1 MNPPAHPAIRNT
13 HEPAPAVATQSRHAQ
28 TGQTPSTSNTRVVA
42 LEPLPTPAEVRA
54 ELPLS
59 ADAASLVARSRREI
73 EAVLR
78 GDDPRLLAVVGPC
91 SVHDPDAALDY
102 ARRLAVLAR
111 EHGDDLL
118 VVMRVYFEKPRSTG
132 GWKGLINDP
141 HLDGTHR
148 VAEGLRMARRL
159 LIDILELGLPVGCEF
174 LEPTSPQYIA
184 DAVSWGAIGARTTE
198 SQIHRQLAS
207 GLSMPIGFKNAT
219 DGDVQV
225 AVDGCTVAAQR
236 HVFFGV
242 DDDGRAALV
251 STSGNDAGHVI
262 LRGGRGA
269 PNYDTSSVEHA
280 AGLLARAGH
289 TPLVVVD
296 ASHGNSGKSHV
307 RQASVLRELA
317 DQVRAGDPI
326 AGVMAE
332 SFLVPGNQPLTD
344 AGRDGLVYG
353 QSITDAC
360 IGWQETAELLDVL
373 ASASHDRH
381 QMAMVGADG

>member
-1 MNPPAHPAIRNT
+1 MNTTA
-13 HEPAPAVATQSRHAQ
+13 
-28 TGQTPSTSNTRVVA
+28 NTRVTA
-42 LEPLPTPAEVRA
+42 IEALPTPAEVRA
-54 ELPLS
+54 EAPLG
-59 ADAASLVARSRREI
+59 ADAASLVERSRREI

-78 GDDPRLLAVVGPC
+78 GDDPRLLVVVGPC

-102 ARRLAVLAR
+102 ARRLAALAH
-111 EHGDDLL
+111 EHRDDLL
-118 VVMRVYFEKPRSTG
+118 IVMRVYFEKPRSTG

-148 VAEGLRMARRL
+148 VADGLRMARRL
-159 LIDILELGLPVGCEF
+159 LLDILETGLPVGCEF

-225 AVDGCTVAAQR
+225 AVDGCTVAGQR

-242 DDDGRAALV
+242 TDDGMAALV
-251 STSGNDAGHVI
+251 STSGNDAAHII
-262 LRGGRGA
+262 LRGGRTA
-269 PNYDTSSVEHA
+269 PNYDSASVADA
-280 AGLLARAGH
+280 AGLLARAGL
-289 TPLVVVD
+289 TPRVVVD
-296 ASHGNSGKSHV
+296 ASHGNSAKSHV
-307 RQASVLRELA
+307 RQASVLHELA
-317 DQVRAGDPI
+317 EQVRAGEPI

-332 SFLVPGNQPLTD
+332 SFLVPGNQSLTD
-344 AGRDGLVYG
+344 AGRDALVYG

-360 IGWQETAELLDVL
+360 IGWDETATLLRELAAAANARTRHGSPYLRQVRSL
-373 ASASHDRH
+373 AQERVA
-381 QMAMVGADG
+381 Q

>member
-1 MNPPAHPAIRNT
+1 MNAAVENPGAAA
-13 HEPAPAVATQSRHAQ
+13 EPAEHP
-28 TGQTPSTSNTRVVA
+28 GQAPGRVPRTSDTRVVA
-42 LEPLPTPAEVRA
+42 LEALPTPAQVRA

-59 ADAASLVARSRREI
+59 AEAAELVASSREEI
-73 EAVLR
+73 EAVLT
-78 GDDPRLLAVVGPC
+78 GDDRRLLVIVGPC

-102 ARRLAVLAR
+102 AHRLADVAR
-111 EHGDDLL
+111 ERRDDLL

-148 VAEGLRMARRL
+148 VADGLRMARRL

-207 GLSMPIGFKNAT
+207 GLSMPVGFKNAT

-242 DDDGRAALV
+242 TDEGRAALV
-251 STSGNDAGHVI
+251 STSGNDAAHVI

-269 PNYDTSSVEHA
+269 PNSDSASVARA
-280 AGLLARAGH
+280 AELLARAGL
-289 TPLVVVD
+289 TPRVVVD

-317 DQVRAGDPI
+317 EQFRSGDPI

-332 SFLVPGNQPLTD
+332 SFLVPGNQPLTE
-344 AGRDGLVYG
+344 AGREGLVYG

-360 IGWQETAELLDVL
+360 IGWPETADLLGVLAAASRDRRGALLDQAV
-373 ASASHDRH
+373 
-381 QMAMVGADG
+381 

>member
-1 MNPPAHPAIRNT
+1 MTASPADRTPRIA
-13 HEPAPAVATQSRHAQ
+13 ESR
-28 TGQTPSTSNTRVVA
+28 TSDTRVVA
-42 LEPLPTPAEVRA
+42 FEPLPTPAGVRA

-59 ADAASLVARSRREI
+59 EDAVELVSRSRHEI

-78 GDDPRLLAVVGPC
+78 GDDPRLLVVVGPC

-102 ARRLAVLAR
+102 ARRLAPVAV
-111 EHGDDLL
+111 EHRDELL

-148 VAEGLRMARRL
+148 VADGLRMARAL
-159 LIDILELGLPVGCEF
+159 LRDILELGLPVGCEF

-225 AVDGCTVAAQR
+225 AVDGCTVAGQS

-242 DDDGRAALV
+242 DEQGRGALV
-251 STSGNDAGHVI
+251 TTSGNDAAHVI

-269 PNYDTSSVEHA
+269 PNFDSASIADA
-280 AGLLARAGH
+280 AALLARAGL
-289 TPLVVVD
+289 TPSVVVD
-296 ASHGNSGKSHV
+296 ASHGNSGKDHV
-307 RQASVLRELA
+307 RQAEVLRELA
-317 DQVRAGDPI
+317 DQVRAGDAI

-332 SFLVPGNQPLTD
+332 SFLVPGSQKLTD
-344 AGRDGLVYG
+344 AGRAGLVYG

-360 IGWQETAELLDVL
+360 IGWDDTVALLGELAAAARDRAKGVAL
-373 ASASHDRH
+373 ALA
-381 QMAMVGADG
+381 V

>member
-1 MNPPAHPAIRNT
+1 MNTA
-13 HEPAPAVATQSRHAQ
+13 S
-28 TGQTPSTSNTRVVA
+28 TPSTASAPTSAPSTSSTPNTSNTRVA
-42 LEPLPTPAEVRA
+42 GLEALPTPAEIRA
-54 ELPLS
+54 ELPLGQ
-59 ADAASLVARSRREI
+59 AAAELVARSRGEI

-78 GDDPRLLAVVGPC
+78 GDDPRLLVVVGPC

-102 ARRLAVLAR
+102 ARRLAVVAH
-111 EHGDDLL
+111 EHRDDLL

-141 HLDGTHR
+141 YLDGTHR

-159 LIDILELGLPVGCEF
+159 LVDILELGLPVGCEF

-269 PNYDTSSVEHA
+269 PNYDSASVA
-280 AGLLARAGH
+280 DAAALLSRAGL
-289 TPLVVVD
+289 TPRVVVD

-317 DQVRAGDPI
+317 EQITSGDPI

-332 SFLVPGNQPLTD
+332 SFLVPGNQPLTE
-344 AGRDGLVYG
+344 AGRGALVYG

-360 IGWQETAELLDVL
+360 IGWDDTASLLDVL
-373 ASASHDRH
+373 AHAARARAERSAPARI
-381 QMAMVGADG
+381 GR

>member
-1 MNPPAHPAIRNT
+1 MNAAA
-13 HEPAPAVATQSRHAQ
+13 APSHSGESPEA
-28 TGQTPSTSNTRVVA
+28 PNTSNTRVVA
-42 LEPLPTPAEVRA
+42 LETLPTPAEIRA
-54 ELPLS
+54 ELPLDARA
-59 ADAASLVARSRREI
+59 ADLVARSRGEV

-78 GDDPRLLAVVGPC
+78 GEDPRLLLVVGPC

-102 ARRLAVLAR
+102 ARRLASVAH
-111 EHGDDLL
+111 EHRDDLL
-118 VVMRVYFEKPRSTG
+118 IVMRVYFEKPRSTG

-148 VAEGLRMARRL
+148 VTEGLRMARRL

-225 AVDGCTVAAQR
+225 AVDGCIVAAQR

-251 STSGNDAGHVI
+251 STSGNEAGHVI

-269 PNYDTSSVEHA
+269 PNYDSSSVARA
-280 AGLLARAGH
+280 AGLLARAG
-289 TPLVVVD
+289 LAQRVVVD
-296 ASHGNSGKSHV
+296 ASHGNSGKDHV

-317 DQVRAGDPI
+317 EQVRNGDPI
-326 AGVMAE
+326 AGLMAE
-332 SFLVPGNQPLTD
+332 SFLVPGNQLLTA
-344 AGRDGLVYG
+344 AGRAGLVYG

-360 IGWQETAELLDVL
+360 IGWADTADLLDEL
-373 ASASHDRH
+373 ASASRDRR
-381 QMAMVGADG
+381 QMAMVGVGG

>member
-1 MNPPAHPAIRNT
+1 M
-13 HEPAPAVATQSRHAQ
+13 E
-28 TGQTPSTSNTRVVA
+28 STSDTRVTA
-42 LEPLPTPAEVRA
+42 IEALPTPAQVRA
-54 ELPLS
+54 EVPLS
-59 ADAASLVARSRREI
+59 EAASELVARSRREI

-78 GDDPRLLAVVGPC
+78 GDDPRLLVIVGPC
-91 SVHDPDAALDY
+91 SVHDPAAALDY
-102 ARRLAVLAR
+102 ARRLVAVAR
-111 EHGDDLL
+111 QHRDDLL
-118 VVMRVYFEKPRSTG
+118 IVMRVYFEKPRSTG

-148 VAEGLRMARRL
+148 VAEGLRLGRRL

-236 HVFFGV
+236 HVFLGV
-242 DDDGRAALV
+242 DDDGRAALI
-251 STSGNDAGHVI
+251 STAGNETGHII

-269 PNYDTSSVEHA
+269 PNYDTGNVTRA
-280 AGLLARAGH
+280 VALLARAGLA
-289 TPLVVVD
+289 PRLIVD
-296 ASHGNSGKSHV
+296 ASHANSGKDHV
-307 RQASVLRELA
+307 RQAVVLRELA
-317 DQVRAGDPI
+317 DQVRAGEPI

-332 SFLVPGNQPLTD
+332 SFLVPGNQSLTD
-344 AGRDGLVYG
+344 AGLGGLVYG
-353 QSITDAC
+353 KSVTDAC
-360 IGWQETAELLDVL
+360 IGWAETAELLDLL
-373 ASASHDRH
+373 ASSAR
-381 QMAMVGADG
+381 ARRATPAVANV

>member
-1 MNPPAHPAIRNT
+1 MSVTVPDS
-13 HEPAPAVATQSRHAQ
+13 APAAS
-28 TGQTPSTSNTRVVA
+28 STSDTRIVSFEA
-42 LEPLPTPAEVRA
+42 LPTPAQVKA
-54 ELPLS
+54 ELPLGER
-59 ADAASLVARSRREI
+59 AAQLVASSRSQI
-73 EAVLR
+73 QAVLA
-78 GDDPRLLAVVGPC
+78 GDDPRLLVVVGPC

-102 ARRLAVLAR
+102 ARRLAKVAHER
-111 EHGDDLL
+111 RDLL

-148 VAEGLRMARRL
+148 VADGLRMARRL

-225 AVDGCTVAAQR
+225 AVDGCTVAAQS

-242 DDDGRAALV
+242 TDDGRAALV
-251 STSGNDAGHVI
+251 TTSGNEAAHVI

-269 PNYDTSSVEHA
+269 PNFDSDHIADAATLLGR
-280 AGLLARAGH
+280 AGLAPR
-289 TPLVVVD
+289 VVVD
-296 ASHGNSGKSHV
+296 ASHANSGKDQV
-307 RQASVLRELA
+307 RQASVLHALA

-332 SFLVPGNQPLTD
+332 SFLVPGNQPLTE
-344 AGRDGLVYG
+344 AGRAGLVYG

-360 IGWQETAELLDVL
+360 IGWDDTAALLEVL
-373 ASASHDRH
+373 ADAARARASRA
-381 QMAMVGADG
+381 QIAMSGEGGR

>member
-1 MNPPAHPAIRNT
+1 MTTA
-13 HEPAPAVATQSRHAQ
+13 S
-28 TGQTPSTSNTRVVA
+28 TPSAAQPTASAQNTSNTRVVA
-42 LEPLPTPAEVRA
+42 LEALPTPAAIRE

-59 ADAASLVARSRREI
+59 ARAAELVSRSRREI

-78 GDDPRLLAVVGPC
+78 GEDPRLLVVVGPC

-102 ARRLAVLAR
+102 ARRLAVVAH
-111 EHGDDLL
+111 EHRDELL

-141 HLDGTHR
+141 HLDGSHR
-148 VAEGLRMARRL
+148 VPEGLRIARRL

-269 PNYDTSSVEHA
+269 PNYDSANVADA
-280 AGLLARAGH
+280 ARLLARAGIP
-289 TPLVVVD
+289 TRIVVD
-296 ASHGNSGKSHV
+296 ASHGNSGKDHV
-307 RQASVLRELA
+307 RQAAVLRELA
-317 DQVRAGDPI
+317 EQVRSGEPI
-326 AGVMAE
+326 AGLMAE

-344 AGRDGLVYG
+344 AGRAGLVYG

-360 IGWQETAELLDVL
+360 IGWPETAVLLDEL
-373 ASASHDRH
+373 ASASRDRR
-381 QMAMVGADG
+381 QMAMVGAGGR

>member
-1 MNPPAHPAIRNT
+1 MNPPT
-13 HEPAPAVATQSRHAQ
+13 STATDRRPRQA
-28 TGQTPSTSNTRVVA
+28 PSTANTRVVA

-59 ADAASLVARSRREI
+59 ADAAALVARSRSGI

-102 ARRLAVLAR
+102 ARRLAQVAR
-111 EHGDDLL
+111 EHREDLL

-148 VAEGLRMARRL
+148 VADGLRMARRL
-159 LIDILELGLPVGCEF
+159 LLDILELGLPVGCEF

-225 AVDGCTVAAQR
+225 AVDGCTVATQR

-269 PNYDTSSVEHA
+269 PNYDTASVEHA
-280 AGLLARAGH
+280 ADLLSRAGH
-289 TPLVVVD
+289 TPRVVVD

-317 DQVRAGDPI
+317 DQVRSGDPI

-332 SFLVPGNQPLTD
+332 SFLVSGNQPLTE
-344 AGRDGLVYG
+344 AGREGLVYG

-360 IGWQETAELLDVL
+360 VGWPETAELLEVL
-373 ASASHDRH
+373 AAASRERR

>member
-1 MNPPAHPAIRNT
+1 MTIPSAGEA
-13 HEPAPAVATQSRHAQ
+13 APAAA
-28 TGQTPSTSNTRVVA
+28 TSNTRVVA
-42 LEPLPTPAEVRA
+42 LETLPTPAQVRA
-54 ELPLS
+54 ELPLN
-59 ADAASLVARSRREI
+59 AHAAELVAGSRREI

-78 GDDPRLLAVVGPC
+78 GDDPRLLVVVGPC

-102 ARRLAVLAR
+102 ARRLAVVAR
-111 EHGDDLL
+111 ERRDDLL

-148 VAEGLRMARRL
+148 VAEGLRMARKL

-207 GLSMPIGFKNAT
+207 GLSVPIGFKNAT

-269 PNYDTSSVEHA
+269 PNYDTANVADA
-280 AGLLARAGH
+280 AALLARAGH
-289 TPLVVVD
+289 TPRVVVD
-296 ASHGNSGKSHV
+296 ASHGNSGKDHV

-317 DQVRAGDPI
+317 DQVRAGEPI

-332 SFLVPGNQPLTD
+332 SFLLPGNQPLTD
-344 AGRDGLVYG
+344 AGRAGLVYG

-360 IGWQETAELLDVL
+360 IGWDDTAVLIGELADAARARSEHGSHAGL
-373 ASASHDRH
+373 AL
-381 QMAMVGADG
+381 